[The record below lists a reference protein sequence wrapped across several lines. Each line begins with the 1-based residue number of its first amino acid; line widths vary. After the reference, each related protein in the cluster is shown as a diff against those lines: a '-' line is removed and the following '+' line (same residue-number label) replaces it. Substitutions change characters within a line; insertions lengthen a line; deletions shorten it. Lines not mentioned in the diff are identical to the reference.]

1 MRNRP
6 HGMALLLRIFGCVFF
21 LLTVTA
27 LWQCAKRGTPT
38 GGPKDEK
45 GPVLLS
51 AEPANYTTGFKA
63 KRIRLY
69 FDEYIRLKDIQNQL
83 IASPPLKYQ
92 PEITPQGGT
101 AKYVQIIIKDTLKE
115 NTTYTLNFG
124 QSIVDNNEENPNN
137 YLTYVFSTGDHL
149 DSLMVAGV
157 VKDAF
162 NLEADEFISVMLY
175 EIDTAY
181 TDSVIYKKPPNYI
194 TNTLDSTTIFRLQ
207 NLKAGK
213 YALMAIKD
221 EAKNNMFDP
230 LADKIG
236 FTRDTV
242 ELPTDTTYLLSLFRE
257 IPGYSMVTPSMV
269 SANRIIFGYRG
280 GDEQIMIEPLTPLPD
295 TVRTMVAKQQGK
307 DSLNFWFTPFETD
320 SIVFKVTNQKEMQQ
334 DTFTVKTRKLGRD
347 SLLLSPSHRSAI
359 NFQDTFR
366 ISANIPIRKLDSN
379 KITLLNR
386 DSVAL
391 DYKGRLDTLA
401 NSFSIQFEKEAEQI
415 YVVSLLPEAFIDF
428 FGNTNDSIF
437 YRLSTGGYADF
448 GNLRLVIDG
457 APGYPLLM
465 QLTDEKGKTLR
476 EIYATG
482 PREFEF
488 LNLPPANYLVRIIF
502 DENGNRKWDTGSYL
516 EDRQPERV
524 IYYPQPIEVRAN
536 WELEQTFTLPE

>member
-1 MRNRP
+1 
-6 HGMALLLRIFGCVFF
+6 MALLLRIFGCVFF